1 MSQLEFASITK
12 KYGDVT
18 ALDNFTLTVPGGKL
32 VSLLGPSGCGKTTAL
47 RVAAGFEQ
55 VETGRLVAGG
65 HVISHVPPQN
75 RHMGMVFQ
83 NYSLFPHM
91 TVLENV
97 MFGLTVRR
105 AEREKKKSQAM
116 DMLGLVQL
124 PHVTDRYPHQL
135 SGGQQQR
142 VALARALVFQ
152 PSVLLLDEPLS
163 ALDAKVRV
171 EVREVIRD
179 LQTQLGTTTVFVT
192 HDQEEA
198 LTISDI
204 VCVMNEGR
212 VQQVG
217 TPREVYDTP
226 ANEFVAR
233 FVGDSVM
240 VPVAGGNM
248 LSRPEN
254 LSVWSEGAAPGD
266 ALAVLNG
273 WVEGVDFH
281 GATSDV
287 RIRLHGSDHVVI
299 ARVLGS
305 TGSVVRF
312 GERVSVAVHRFFT
325 TL

>member
-18 ALDNFTLTVPGGKL
+18 ALDNFSLSVPAGKL

-47 RVAAGFEQ
+47 RVAAGFEP

-65 HVISHVPPQN
+65 HVISHVPPQK

-105 AEREKKKSQAM
+105 ADKTQRAAQSM
-116 DMLGLVQL
+116 DMLDLVQL
-124 PHVTDRYPHQL
+124 PHMADRYPHQL

-171 EVREVIRD
+171 EVRDVIRN
-179 LQTQLGTTTVFVT
+179 LQTRLGTTTIFVT

-198 LTISDI
+198 LTISDV

-217 TPREVYDTP
+217 MPREVYDTP

-233 FVGDSVM
+233 FVGDSVTIPM
-240 VPVAGGNM
+240 DGRDR
-248 LSRPEN
+248 LSRPED
-254 LSVWSEGAAPGD
+254 LSVWPEDAAPGN
-266 ALAVLNG
+266 ALAVLGG
-273 WVEGVDFH
+273 WVEGIDFH

-287 RIRLHGSDHVVI
+287 RIRLHGSDHVVNV
-299 ARVLGS
+299 RVLGS
-305 TGSVVRF
+305 AGTTVTYGK
-312 GERVSVAVHRFFT
+312 RVSVAVHRFFT

>member
-1 MSQLEFASITK
+1 MSQLEFVSITK
-12 KYGDVT
+12 RYGDVT

-47 RVAAGFEQ
+47 RVAAGFEP

-65 HVISHVPPQN
+65 HVISHVPPQK

-97 MFGLTVRR
+97 MFGLTVRGADKTKR
-105 AEREKKKSQAM
+105 TAQSM
-116 DMLGLVQL
+116 DMLDLVQL
-124 PHVTDRYPHQL
+124 SHVADRHPHQL

-171 EVREVIRD
+171 EVRDVIRD
-179 LQTQLGTTTVFVT
+179 LQTRLGTTTIFVT

-198 LTISDI
+198 LTISDVI
-204 VCVMNEGR
+204 CVMNEGR

-226 ANEFVAR
+226 VNEFVGR
-233 FVGDSVM
+233 FVGDSVTI
-240 VPVAGGNM
+240 PVNGENR
-248 LSRPEN
+248 LSRPED
-254 LSVWSEGAAPGD
+254 LSVWPEGGAPGD

-273 WVEGVDFH
+273 WVEGIDFH

-287 RIRLHGSDHVVI
+287 RVRLHGSDPVVTV
-299 ARVLGS
+299 RVLGS
-305 TGSVVRF
+305 AGSVVRF